1 MKIFNTEI
9 EFKSFF
15 KKGLPKLDDR
25 FGVWFV
31 TGRQG
36 SGKNYYAVKLL
47 LAQDKKTC
55 ASVYTNV
62 RSLKIPGYKI
72 KYFSKV
78 SELYFNT
85 DEHCIFLIDEVARKW
100 NKGSKTDDQFYA
112 WLNQSR
118 KRKRIVILITQEWR
132 ELPMWLR
139 RPAKFMISTQRNFLS
154 FLGIY
159 STCIGDGENLVFNTE
174 ESEYECPIIKK
185 VIYKRNMEIAKLY
198 DTFEAI
204 NQL

>member
-1 MKIFNTEI
+1 MKLFNTEI

-47 LAQDKKTC
+47 LAQDKSTC
-55 ASVYTNV
+55 ACVYTNV
-62 RSLKIPGYKI
+62 KSLKIPGYKI

-78 SELYFNT
+78 NELYFNT

-100 NKGSKTDDQFYA
+100 NKSSKTDDQFYA

-118 KRKRIVILITQEWR
+118 KRKRIVIMITQEWR

-139 RPAKFMISTQRNFLS
+139 RPAKFMISTHRNFLS

-159 STCIGDGENLVFNTE
+159 TTSIGDAENLIFNTDE
-174 ESEYECPIIKK
+174 GEYECPVIKK